1 MKTVMR
7 WGALFFLTTS
17 VYAACEDMSRVYW
30 KVNTEQK
37 KVEQLKVSQKLEKFC
52 EPLVEDSAANVLLTF
67 KAGAKTFQRRLL
79 VPLDTIHEQLTSK
92 KDLKP
97 TVVESQDLYLDSPI
111 PVWAR
116 KAELKIT
123 EISSGKLL
131 GSGAKN

>member
-30 KVNTEQK
+30 KVNTQLK
-37 KVEQLKVSQKLEKFC
+37 KVELLKVSQKIEKFC
-52 EPLVEDSAANVLLTF
+52 QPLVEDSAANVLLSF
-67 KAGAKTFQRRLL
+67 KAGTKSFQRRLH
-79 VPLDTIHEQLTSK
+79 VPIETIHEQLDTK
-92 KDLKP
+92 KELKP
-97 TVVESQDLYLDSPI
+97 TLVESQELYLDSPI

-131 GSGAKN
+131 GSGVTN